1 MTQWIIPPKFPFRG
15 VVFDMDGLMIDTERV
30 IRYSWD
36 VMGEKMG
43 YVRFG
48 DNIFQTL
55 GMSRV
60 QRNHYFLEKYGED
73 FPLQSFWTDIIRSMR
88 RTRGRKGFPEKKD
101 CWSC

>member
-48 DNIFQTL
+48 DNI
-55 GMSRV
+55 SR
-60 QRNHYFLEKYGED
+60 HWE
-73 FPLQSFWTDIIRSMR
+73 
-88 RTRGRKGFPEKKD
+88 
-101 CWSC
+101 